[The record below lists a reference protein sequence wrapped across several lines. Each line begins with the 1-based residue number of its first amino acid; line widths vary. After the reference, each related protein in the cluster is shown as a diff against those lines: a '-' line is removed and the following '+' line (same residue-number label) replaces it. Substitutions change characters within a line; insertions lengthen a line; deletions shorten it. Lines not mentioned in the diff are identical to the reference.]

1 MANILVTRFS
11 ALGDVAM
18 TVCVLK
24 AFAETYPDHHITLLS
39 RPFAA
44 PLLEGLPENVSFC
57 PVKLNDYKGL
67 RGLSRLSL
75 QLRSQG
81 FDMVADFHD
90 VLRTKILRV
99 YFKLAGLPV
108 AVIDKGRRERK
119 LLTRARGKQLRQ
131 LKTSQQRY
139 ADVLAK
145 LGFPV
150 ELRPYHIYS
159 PVPADISDLIGIT
172 GQRNGDRWVGIAPF
186 AAHEGK
192 VYPLPLMQQVVEK
205 LSARPRVKVFLFGNG
220 DKELVW
226 CEQFRLPNVIS
237 MVGKTSLRE
246 ELRLMSNLRVMLTMD
261 SANMHL
267 AALAGV
273 PTLSIWGA
281 THPFAGFTGLQAEG
295 SQQLQ
300 LDLDCRPCSIFGNKA
315 CIRGNCPCLAGIT
328 PDQIVNAL
336 KQYITP

>member
-24 AFAETYPDHHITLLS
+24 AFADTYPGHHITLLS
-39 RPFAA
+39 RPFVA
-44 PLLEGLPENVSFC
+44 PLLEGLPENVHFR
-57 PVKLNDYKGL
+57 PVNLNDYKGL
-67 RGLSRLSL
+67 RGLSRLSRE
-75 QLRSQG
+75 LRQEG
-81 FDMVADFHD
+81 FDMIADFHD
-90 VLRTKILRV
+90 VLRTKILCIC
-99 YFKLAGLPV
+99 FKLASLPV

-119 LLTRARGKQLRQ
+119 LLTRAKDKQLHQ

-159 PVPADISDLIGIT
+159 PAPADISDLIGIT
-172 GQRNGDRWVGIAPF
+172 GKPEGDRWVGIAPF

-192 VYPLPLMQQVVEK
+192 IYPLLLMKQVVEK
-205 LSARPRVKVFLFGNG
+205 FAALPRVKVFLFGNG
-220 DKELVW
+220 DKERAW
-226 CEQFRLPNVIS
+226 CEQFHLPNVIS
-237 MVGKTSLRE
+237 MVGKTNLQK

-295 SQQLQ
+295 SRQLQ

-315 CIRGNCPCLAGIT
+315 CARGNCPCLTGIT
-328 PDQIVNAL
+328 PDQVVNTL
-336 KQYITP
+336 KQYLCP

>member
-44 PLLEGLPENVSFC
+44 PLLEGLPENVIFC
-57 PVKLNDYKGL
+57 PVNLNDYKGL

-90 VLRTKILRV
+90 VLRTKILRI
-99 YFKLAGLPV
+99 YFKLAGMPV

-119 LLTRARGKQLRQ
+119 LLTRAEGKQLRQ

-150 ELRPYHIYS
+150 ELRPYNIYS
-159 PVPADISDLIGIT
+159 PAPADISDLIGIT
-172 GQRNGDRWVGIAPF
+172 GKRNGDRWMGIAPF

-192 VYPLPLMQQVVEK
+192 IYPLSLMQQVVEK
-205 LSARPRVKVFLFGNG
+205 LSTQPQVKVFLFGNG
-220 DKELVW
+220 DKERAW
-226 CEQFRLPNVIS
+226 CEQFRLQNVIS

-300 LDLDCRPCSIFGNKA
+300 LSLDCRPCSIFGNKA
-315 CIRGNCPCLAGIT
+315 CIRGNCPCLTGIT

-336 KQYITP
+336 KQYLYP